1 MITDGHRWREK
12 AGRADGGFES
22 GGFIRV
28 HQHSSVAKRFLCVL
42 CVPLCALCVLPSCN
56 SIPTG
61 LADKPVGT
69 YDRPYPRH
77 LAQTEVLDIQ
87 VIRNPET
94 VISLTNTTSRTFG
107 PSTIWING
115 RYSRPILGL
124 APGETLR
131 LNLYEFRDEFGEKFR
146 AGGFF
151 ATKLPDEVVHA
162 QLETIE
168 NGETKLLGLVVVG
181 QEE

>member
-1 MITDGHRWREK
+1 MSRPTLDHELTSPLPLRERRGSPRLRVRLN
-12 AGRADGGFES
+12 GR
-22 GGFIRV
+22 R
-28 HQHSSVAKRFLCVL
+28 VL
-42 CVPLCALCVLPSCN
+42 CVSLCALGVLSSCN

-61 LADKPVGT
+61 LADRPVGA

-77 LAQTEVLDIQ
+77 LAQSEVVDIQ
-87 VIRNPET
+87 MIRNPET
-94 VISLTNTTSRTFG
+94 VLTMTNTTARTFG
-107 PSTIWING
+107 PSTVWING

-151 ATKLPDEVVHA
+151 ATKLPDKVVHA
-162 QLETIE
+162 QLETIVD
-168 NGETKLLGLVVVG
+168 GETELVGLVVVG
-181 QEE
+181 QDE